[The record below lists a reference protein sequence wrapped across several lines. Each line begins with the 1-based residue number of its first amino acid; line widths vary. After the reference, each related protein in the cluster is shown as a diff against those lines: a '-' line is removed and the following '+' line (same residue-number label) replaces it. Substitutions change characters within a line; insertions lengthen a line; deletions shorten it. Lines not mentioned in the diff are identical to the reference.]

1 MSSPRCPG
9 QPPAEQIID
18 KYIQAIG
25 GAERLAG
32 LKSYIAKGTSV
43 GFGGFGGGAQVTIYA
58 KAPDQ
63 RTMIIDFKDTP
74 GRGDTTRSYDGRTG
88 WLRTPLNVL
97 GEYELSGGELD
108 GARLDAE
115 LSFPGQIKQIL
126 TKLRVS
132 LPTTISDLPAPSS
145 QASKEANVG
154 IGQDRLVDVVQGN
167 GPRDLLVTLYF
178 DHESGLLLR
187 MVRYAK
193 SPIGRVPT
201 QVDYADYRDVGGIKM
216 PFRMTFAWLNGRD
229 AIHLNEVR
237 TNVPI
242 DRVVFAKPA
251 PAHTLGG
258 N

>member
-1 MSSPRCPG
+1 M
-9 QPPAEQIID
+9 
-18 KYIQAIG
+18 
-25 GAERLAG
+25 
-32 LKSYIAKGTSV
+32 
-43 GFGGFGGGAQVTIYA
+43 
-58 KAPDQ
+58 
-63 RTMIIDFKDTP
+63 
-74 GRGDTTRSYDGRTG
+74 
-88 WLRTPLNVL
+88 
-97 GEYELSGGELD
+97 
-108 GARLDAE
+108 
-115 LSFPGQIKQIL
+115 
-126 TKLRVS
+126 
-132 LPTTISDLPAPSS
+132 
-145 QASKEANVG
+145 G

-193 SPIGRVPT
+193 SPVGRVPT

-216 PFRMTFAWLNGRD
+216 PFHMTFAWLNGRD